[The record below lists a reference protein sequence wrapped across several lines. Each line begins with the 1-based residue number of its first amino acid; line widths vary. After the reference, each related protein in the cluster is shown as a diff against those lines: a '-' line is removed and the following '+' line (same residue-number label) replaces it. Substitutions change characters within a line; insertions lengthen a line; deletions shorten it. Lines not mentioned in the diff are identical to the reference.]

1 MHKDLSRIA
10 TQLYDGVI
18 FADDWHTGLD
28 GLRGALGAEVF
39 HFFTMDSRAACVVD
53 SVDNQGTVGVNAE
66 KLREYERHYV
76 TSDVRMSILTAMPV
90 GQIMLDH
97 EHISARDMSRNPVYT
112 DFLGRHGFWNTLG
125 VPVRDDGVSRDFL
138 GFLRAADR
146 DHYAD
151 HERDVMR
158 QLMPD
163 LARAARLRAHTAR
176 IARQAAIG
184 MAALDSLQQGIAVV
198 DSSGFCQHA
207 NATAQMLMNRHMLTL
222 RHGRIRCVDD
232 AQGVQLDRLMAAAC
246 SGPGMRSAGSICL
259 RDARG
264 GRLVI
269 SVLPLKPNHA
279 MALPQAPLA
288 LLVMVNPDAPTLPES
303 ALVAD
308 MLGLSHTET
317 QLALHLAAGKTVKDF
332 AVAEGCS
339 WHTARTHLKNLMR
352 KTGCHRQTEVVA
364 LLRALQLG

>member
-10 TQLYDGVI
+10 TLLYDGVI

-39 HFFTMDSRAACVVD
+39 HFFTMDSRTACVVD

-76 TSDVRMSILTAMPV
+76 TSDVRMGILTAMPV

-125 VPVRDDGVSRDFL
+125 IPVRDDGVSRDFL

-151 HERDVMR
+151 HERDVVR

-184 MAALDSLQQGIAVV
+184 LAALDSLQQGIAVV
-198 DSSGFCQHA
+198 DASGFCQHA
-207 NATAQMLMNRHMLTL
+207 NATAQMLMNRRMLTL

-232 AQGVQLDRLMAAAC
+232 AQCVHGSADGSGLRWAGDAVCRLDLPAGRTGRAPRHLGTATQTQPRDGFAPGTSGAAGHGQSRCTHAARVGPGRRHVGPVSHGNAAC
-246 SGPGMRSAGSICL
+246 PASRGRQNCKGFRG
-259 RDARG
+259 RG
-264 GRLVI
+264 G
-269 SVLPLKPNHA
+269 
-279 MALPQAPLA
+279 M
-288 LLVMVNPDAPTLPES
+288 
-303 ALVAD
+303 
-308 MLGLSHTET
+308 
-317 QLALHLAAGKTVKDF
+317 
-332 AVAEGCS
+332 
-339 WHTARTHLKNLMR
+339 
-352 KTGCHRQTEVVA
+352 
-364 LLRALQLG
+364 